1 MACLSESDFQGY
13 LEESGATPLRQIVES
28 HLVSCPECR
37 AVFDRVV
44 ETHSRVNGWLAELAS
59 PLDQTPIDATVAL
72 QGVMTRIALV
82 PIQVAEDHL
91 ARLLAPDTEIPW
103 YRTIVAN
110 VRDFIRPEKLP
121 PLELTSK
128 PVAVKDIWGAGT
140 SRKALASSVLLQA
153 ALVASLL
160 MIGTNEQVRRAVRN
174 VVLIAP
180 PPVSKPV
187 ATVKPAGGGG
197 QRSPLPALKAELPK
211 PAPRVFTPPLVTI
224 ERPVLTMDP
233 ALLATTDTWA
243 APTGAIGNPLGSIG
257 GAGGLG
263 SGGGLGKG
271 RGTGIGDSAGP
282 GSGGGAGIYSVG
294 NGVSAP
300 EVLSK
305 VEPEYSEEARKAK
318 YSGSVML
325 SIIVGTD
332 GRAEDIQ
339 VIRSLGMGLDEKAIE
354 AVQKWRFR
362 PARHNGAPVK
372 VRAQIEVN
380 FRLL

>member
-271 RGTGIGDSAGP
+271 RGTGIGDSA
-282 GSGGGAGIYSVG
+282 
-294 NGVSAP
+294 
-300 EVLSK
+300 
-305 VEPEYSEEARKAK
+305 
-318 YSGSVML
+318 
-325 SIIVGTD
+325 
-332 GRAEDIQ
+332 
-339 VIRSLGMGLDEKAIE
+339 
-354 AVQKWRFR
+354 
-362 PARHNGAPVK
+362 
-372 VRAQIEVN
+372 
-380 FRLL
+380 